1 MSELKQR
8 INDDVK
14 SAMRAKEK
22 DKLGVLRLITSAVKQ
37 IEVDQRIELDDQQVI
52 AVLDKLAKQ
61 HRDSIEQYDKADRDD
76 LVAKERFELAIVQN
90 YLPAA
95 LSEEEIA
102 QLIADAI
109 AETGA
114 AGIKDM
120 GKVMGILKSKA
131 QGRADMGKLSGQ
143 VKAQLGL

>member
-14 SAMRAKEK
+14 SAMRNREKE
-22 DKLGVLRLITSAVKQ
+22 LLAVLRLITAAIKQ
-37 IEVDQRIELDDQQVI
+37 VEVDQRIELDDQQVI

-61 HRDSIEQYDKADRDD
+61 HRDSIEQYNKAERAD
-76 LVAKERFELAIVQN
+76 LAEKERFELGIVQN
-90 YLPAA
+90 YLPVA

-102 QLIADAI
+102 QLIQDAI

-114 AGIKDM
+114 NDMKDM

-131 QGRADMGKLSGQ
+131 QGRADMGKLSAQ
-143 VKAQLGL
+143 VKALLS

>member
-14 SAMRAKEK
+14 SAMRNREKE
-22 DKLGVLRLITSAVKQ
+22 LLAVLRLITAAIKQ
-37 IEVDQRIELDDQQVI
+37 VEVDQRIELDDQKVI

-61 HRDSIEQYDKADRDD
+61 HRDSIEQYNKAERAD
-76 LVAKERFELAIVQN
+76 LADKERFELGIVQS

-102 QLIADAI
+102 QLIQDAI

-114 AGIKDM
+114 NDMKDM

-131 QGRADMGKLSGQ
+131 QGRADMGKLSAQ
-143 VKAQLGL
+143 VKAQLS

>member
-14 SAMRAKEK
+14 SAMRSKEK
-22 DKLGVLRLITSAVKQ
+22 DLLGVLRLITAAIKQ
-37 IEVDQRIELDDQQVI
+37 IEVDQRIELDDQQII

-61 HRDSIEQYDKADRDD
+61 HRDSIEQYEKADRED
-76 LVAKERFELAIVQN
+76 LAEKERFELTIVQK

-102 QLIADAI
+102 QLIAAAI

-131 QGRADMGKLSGQ
+131 QGRADMGKLSAQ
-143 VKAQLGL
+143 VKAQLG

>member
-14 SAMRAKEK
+14 SAMRSKEK
-22 DKLGVLRLITSAVKQ
+22 DLLAVLRLITAAVKQ
-37 IEVDQRIELDDQQVI
+37 IEVDQRIELDDAQML

-61 HRDSIEQYDKADRDD
+61 HRDSIEQYEKAERED
-76 LVAKERFELAIVQN
+76 LAAKERYELGVVQS
-90 YLPAA
+90 YMPAA
-95 LSEEEIA
+95 LSEQELQE
-102 QLIADAI
+102 LIDAAI

-114 AGIKDM
+114 EGMKDM
-120 GKVMGILKSKA
+120 GKVMGILKAKA

-143 VKAQLGL
+143 VKARLA

>member
-22 DKLGVLRLITSAVKQ
+22 DKLGVLRLITAAVKQ
-37 IEVDQRIELDDQQVI
+37 IEVDQRIELDDQQII

-61 HRDSIEQYDKADRDD
+61 HRDSIEQYEKADRED
-76 LVAKERFELAIVQN
+76 LAKKERFELTIVQN

-114 AGIKDM
+114 SGIKDM

-143 VKAQLGL
+143 VKAQLG

>member
-14 SAMRAKEK
+14 TAMRGKEK
-22 DKLGVLRLITSAVKQ
+22 DRLGVLRLITAAIKQ
-37 IEVDQRIELDDQQVI
+37 IEVDQRIELDDQQMI

-61 HRDSIEQYDKADRDD
+61 HRDSIEQYDKADRKD
-76 LVAKERFELAIVQN
+76 LADKERYELGIVQE

-95 LSEEEIA
+95 LSEEEIT
-102 QLIADAI
+102 QLILDAI

-114 AGIKDM
+114 TGIKDM

-131 QGRADMGKLSGQ
+131 QGRADMGKLSAQ
-143 VKAQLGL
+143 VKSQLS

>member
-14 SAMRAKEK
+14 SAMRNREKE
-22 DKLGVLRLITSAVKQ
+22 LLAVLRLITAAIKQ
-37 IEVDQRIELDDQQVI
+37 VEVDQRIELDDQKVI

-61 HRDSIEQYDKADRDD
+61 HRDSIEQYNKAERAD
-76 LVAKERFELAIVQN
+76 LAEKERFELVIVQS

-102 QLIADAI
+102 QLIQDAI

-114 AGIKDM
+114 NDMKDM

-131 QGRADMGKLSGQ
+131 QGRADMGKLSAQ
-143 VKAQLGL
+143 VKAQLS

>member
-22 DKLGVLRLITSAVKQ
+22 DKLGVLRLITAAVKQ
-37 IEVDQRIELDDQQVI
+37 IEVDQRIELDDQQII

-61 HRDSIEQYDKADRDD
+61 HRDSIEQYEKADRED
-76 LVAKERFELAIVQN
+76 LAEKERSELVIVQN

-131 QGRADMGKLSGQ
+131 QCRADMGKLSGQ
-143 VKAQLGL
+143 VKAQLGQ

>member
-14 SAMRAKEK
+14 SAMRNREKE
-22 DKLGVLRLITSAVKQ
+22 LLAVLRLITAAIKQ
-37 IEVDQRIELDDQQVI
+37 VEVDQRIELDDQQVI

-61 HRDSIEQYDKADRDD
+61 HRDSIEHYNKAERAD
-76 LVAKERFELAIVQN
+76 LVEKERFELVIVQS

-102 QLIADAI
+102 QLIQDAI

-114 AGIKDM
+114 NDMKDM

-131 QGRADMGKLSGQ
+131 QGRADMGKLSAQ
-143 VKAQLGL
+143 VKAQLS

>member
-14 SAMRAKEK
+14 SAMRSKEK
-22 DKLGVLRLITSAVKQ
+22 DLLGVLRLITAAVKQ
-37 IEVDQRIELDDQQVI
+37 IEVDQRIELDDQQTI

-61 HRDSIEQYDKADRDD
+61 HRDSIEQFEKADRED
-76 LVAKERFELAIVQN
+76 LAEKERFELGIVQK

-95 LSEEEIA
+95 LSEGEIT

-114 AGIKDM
+114 SDIKDM

-131 QGRADMGKLSGQ
+131 QGRADMGKLSAQ
-143 VKAQLGL
+143 VKAQLA

>member
-14 SAMRAKEK
+14 SAMRSKERAQ
-22 DKLGVLRLITSAVKQ
+22 LGVLRLITAAIKQ

-61 HRDSIEQYDKADRDD
+61 HRDSIEQFDKAGRND
-76 LVAKERFELAIVQN
+76 LAEKERFELAIVQS

-95 LSEEEIA
+95 LSEEEIV

-109 AETGA
+109 TESGA

-120 GKVMGILKSKA
+120 GKVMAIIKSRA
-131 QGRADMGKLSGQ
+131 QGRTDMGKLSAQ
-143 VKAQLGL
+143 VKAQLS